1 MRSMIR
7 VAGIEVPRAAIAQLA
22 AKLHNAGET
31 TLAEHVG
38 VAIDENY
45 DELTLPDPTLVWRV
59 LVSDPIPGLEELRRV
74 LHDARPIDSI

>member
-1 MRSMIR
+1 VIR

-22 AKLHNAGET
+22 AKLHSAGEL

-45 DELTLPDPTLVWRV
+45 EELTLPDADLVWRL
-59 LVSDPIPGLEELRRV
+59 LVSDPIPGLDELRRV
-74 LHDARPIDSI
+74 LHDARPVDSF